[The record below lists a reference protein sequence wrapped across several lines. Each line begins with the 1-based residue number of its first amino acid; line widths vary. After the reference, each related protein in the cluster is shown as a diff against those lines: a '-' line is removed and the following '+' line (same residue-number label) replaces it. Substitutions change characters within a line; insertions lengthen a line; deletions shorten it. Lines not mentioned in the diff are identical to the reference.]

1 MEELKVRS
9 IKLGAARHNTEL
21 TQEEAAEKLRITRY
35 KLARYERGIQVVP
48 LDVAWR
54 MSKLYGVPVQCL
66 DPGGDTF
73 I

>member
-9 IKLGAARHNTEL
+9 ITLGAARHNPSL
-21 TQEEAAEKLRITRY
+21 TQAEAAEKLRITTY
-35 KLARYERGIQVVP
+35 KLARYERGEQVVP

-54 MSKLYGVPVQCL
+54 MSRLYGIPVQCL
-66 DPGGDTF
+66 DPGGDSF

>member
-9 IKLGAARHNTEL
+9 IKLGAARRNTGL
-21 TQEEAAEKLRITRY
+21 TQDEAAEKLRVTRY
-35 KLARYERGIQVVP
+35 KLARYERGVQIVP

-54 MSKLYGVPVQCL
+54 MSRLYGIPVQCL
-66 DPGGDTF
+66 DPGGDSF